1 MFHHGAVYFDNH
13 MKEIRCGEERLYG
26 TLQMNENRGFIN
38 KRVKIDVLK
47 SKNIK
52 KPYCIS
58 GRLPEVNDSTVS
70 HYRLLEK
77 F

>member
-1 MFHHGAVYFDNH
+1 MFHHGAVYFD

-47 SKNIK
+47 TKKTSKNHTALVAD
-52 KPYCIS
+52 CQ
-58 GRLPEVNDSTVS
+58 E
-70 HYRLLEK
+70 
-77 F
+77 